1 MASRHPTGRAGI
13 AQIGQLWQVPLLA
26 VAVGLFGFAAYLFI
40 DPHAGPTIDAK
51 IDVARRMLKAER
63 PEAAINA
70 LNRIELA
77 EKLDRD
83 HDGVVHLLMGQSL
96 QALQQQK
103 HISLRDYHEQI
114 VQQTQLAVKL
124 GVRPAY
130 DLERRLGESYE
141 ALGRKPQ
148 ALEHYRQAAAMDPD
162 HALRLQRKVIEL
174 QLATGDVGPA
184 EASLDAYLQAPDVS
198 DGERAWALCNRAK
211 LRVDKG
217 DFVGGRTLLDK
228 AAKLDADPA
237 LAGQV
242 TYYQGYCAAKL
253 GDAAGAERLL
263 RTARQQLR
271 TDNPLDADAACL
283 LGQLSADRNDYKT
296 AASFYQDVLVNH
308 PDSPAAPTARLGRG
322 LAKLADP
329 TGADDDAGLA
339 DLNELARQT
348 LAADPPVPAD
358 NATVA
363 AGLARAAALLAARG
377 NYAGTIEL
385 LDGQEQL
392 DAHLTAPFY
401 HQLSVVFER
410 RADQLD
416 PRAAEPGLAGDRQGS
431 STAADAVRRSKQS
444 RDMLVHAADASVAEA
459 RALTLSDDKG
469 YALALWRGI
478 DLYDRGADLPAAID
492 ALQLFVDERPT
503 DPLAPTALFRLGR
516 AYQQAGQFDKAIA
529 AYQRNQ
535 FLYPNSLAASRSA
548 VPLAEAYMARG
559 PADFGRAEAVLRGVI
574 EGNPLL
580 TPEADEYRQAL
591 FELAR
596 LYYRTDRYE
605 QAIARLTDW
614 TGRYADDDRMGQAL
628 FLTADSYRKSAA
640 LLDPKSNAIGV
651 APGSSPSSPKA
662 KPAVAVLDQ
671 AEAAAAR
678 RDRLEL
684 ARAAYDAVVTHYRE
698 VPAKTDLDRLYN
710 KLAHFYRA
718 DCLFD
723 SGRYAEA
730 IRQYDAAAFRYQDD
744 PSSLA
749 AYVQIVNAYYAL
761 GKPDEARAANER
773 AKVMLRQMPAGS
785 FANDTFA
792 MPKEYWENQLRWATG
807 AGMW

>member
-1 MASRHPTGRAGI
+1 MATRHSTARAAGL
-13 AQIGQLWQVPLLA
+13 GQLWQVPLLA
-26 VAVGLFGFAAYLFI
+26 VALGLFGFAAYLFI
-40 DPHAGPTIDAK
+40 DPHAGPTIDQK
-51 IDVARRMLKAER
+51 IDVARKMLKSER

-70 LNRIELA
+70 LNRILLA
-77 EKLDRD
+77 EKLDRE
-83 HDGVVHLLMGQSL
+83 HEGVVHLLLGQSL
-96 QALQQQK
+96 AALQQQK
-103 HISLRDYHEQI
+103 HLSLKTYHEQ
-114 VQQTQLAVKL
+114 VVEQSQLAL
-124 GVRPAY
+124 NMGVRTTY
-130 DLERRLGESYE
+130 EIERRLGESYE
-141 ALGRKPQ
+141 ALGRQAK

-184 EASLDAYLQAPDVS
+184 EASLDAYLQVPDLA

-211 LRVDKG
+211 LLVDKG
-217 DFVGGRTLLDK
+217 EFVRGRGLLDR
-228 AAKLDADPA
+228 AAKLDSDPA
-237 LAGQV
+237 MQGQV
-242 TYYQGYCAAKL
+242 AYYQGYCAAKT
-253 GDAAGAERLL
+253 GDSAGAERLL
-263 RTARQQLR
+263 LSARQLLR
-271 TDNPLDADAACL
+271 PDNPLDADAACL
-283 LGQLSADRNDYKT
+283 LGQLAADRNDPKT

-308 PDSPAAPTARLGRG
+308 AESSAVPAAMLGRG
-322 LAKLADP
+322 LARLADSS
-329 TGADDDAGLA
+329 GSNDDAGLT
-339 DLNELARQT
+339 DLHELTRRT

-363 AGLARAAALLAARG
+363 AGLSQAASMLAARG
-377 NYAGTIEL
+377 NYSGAIEL
-385 LDGQEQL
+385 LDGEQQL
-392 DAHLTAPFY
+392 DPRATPEFY
-401 HQLSVVFER
+401 HQLSTLFER
-410 RADQLD
+410 RADQVERD
-416 PRAAEPGLAGDRQGS
+416 TDVMPAAYTQGAAS
-431 STAADAVRRSKQS
+431 PTVTAADAVRRAKAV
-444 RDMLVHAADASVAEA
+444 RDLLTHAADGAVAEA
-459 RALTLSDDKG
+459 RALTLADDKG
-469 YALALWRGI
+469 YGQALWRGI
-478 DLYDRGADLPAAID
+478 DLYDRASDLPAAID
-492 ALQLFVDERPT
+492 ALQLFVAERPT
-503 DPLAPTALFRLGR
+503 DPLAPTALYRLGR
-516 AYQQAGQFDKAIA
+516 AYQTAGQFDKAIA

-559 PADFGRAEAVLRGVI
+559 PADYPRAESVLRNVI

-580 TPEADEYRQAL
+580 TPESEEFRQAL

-605 QAIARLTDW
+605 QAIARLNDW
-614 TGRYADDDRMGQAL
+614 TARYADDDRMGQAL

-640 LLDPKSNAIGV
+640 LLDPRTNAIGV
-651 APGSSPSSPKA
+651 SAVA
-662 KPAVAVLDQ
+662 TTRPAVAVIDQ

-684 ARAAYDAVVTHYRE
+684 ARAAYDGVVSHYRD

-718 DCLFD
+718 DCLYD
-723 SGRYAEA
+723 SGRYEEA

-773 AKVMLRQMPAGS
+773 AKVMLRQMPPEAFS
-785 FANDTFA
+785 NDTFA